1 LQLGDGETL
10 EGNPVVVFVDAAGTS
25 NPTNSNSGTISR
37 VWLSG
42 GTHGGRAVF
51 TVAVTTSGGRTLERA
66 FGVDVVDN
74 AIGVDT
80 AEDDYLATLA
90 LPALREMRAS
100 IWTALSASIAGSR
113 VKEVWRDGRRIV
125 RDNMGVKELREML
138 AMIDRTIAEVEDDM
152 GMSRASRRRAIA
164 IQWA

>member
-25 NPTNSNSGTISR
+25 NPTNSNTGTISR

-74 AIGVDT
+74 AIATDPT
-80 AEDDYLATLA
+80 EELYLETMS
-90 LPALREMRAS
+90 LPVLKQARTDVWNAIMGAAS
-100 IWTALSASIAGSR
+100 GERI
-113 VKEVWRDGRRIV
+113 KEVWRDGRRV
-125 RDNMGVKELREML
+125 VCENMSPKELRAML
-138 AMIDRTIAEVEDDM
+138 DLIDGLISAQEIATGVSSTPRRT
-152 GMSRASRRRAIA
+152 AIGLA
-164 IQWA
+164 YG